1 MKEKDSIGLLI
12 TILIFLGVMTMV
24 IGIKVGED
32 IKEQKRVII
41 MILVNL
47 YRLLTTIR

>member
-12 TILIFLGVMTMV
+12 TILIFLGVMTMI

-32 IKEQKRVII
+32 IRTEKQKERKEFYNKHYPR
-41 MILVNL
+41 
-47 YRLLTTIR
+47 